1 MPAGVWS
8 RVLLRAPPI
17 MVFLL
22 AAALS
27 RRSKLIG
34 IELCRWTLMEINR
47 NQITDRLRQRNS
59 GARTT
64 RARLSL
70 YSALSV
76 YDQHAFL
83 SSRFVR
89 FLLSRERAFSTSV
102 ATRIPASAPERDEET
117 PSRAPARACGIA
129 LESAK
134 RPLNKIIRAFH
145 G

>member
-1 MPAGVWS
+1 
-8 RVLLRAPPI
+8 
-17 MVFLL
+17 
-22 AAALS
+22 
-27 RRSKLIG
+27 
-34 IELCRWTLMEINR
+34 MEINR

-117 PSRAPARACGIA
+117 PSRARARARVRNR
-129 LESAK
+129 SRK
-134 RPLNKIIRAFH
+134 RKEATEQDHPRFSRLTRPPNEIFSSITIGKRFARPR
-145 G
+145 